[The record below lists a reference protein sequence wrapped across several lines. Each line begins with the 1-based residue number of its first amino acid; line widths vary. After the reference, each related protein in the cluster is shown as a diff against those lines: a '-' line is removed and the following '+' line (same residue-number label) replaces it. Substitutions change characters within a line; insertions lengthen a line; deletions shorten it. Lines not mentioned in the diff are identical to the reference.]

1 MAGKYN
7 EKVKAMA
14 IKALAKHGSRI
25 CVIGGTVIDG
35 TQSFGFDKATVSTP
49 AIYKEAVVSR
59 IAHNLIELYN
69 DWVVG
74 IIVCHINANGFESME
89 MEELVLRKVK
99 ATEIDSNLAQQL
111 DNFYRETEES
121 TRVSKLWIACPTL
134 DDCLERNITRLE
146 SMFKEQGCFDR
157 AVIEKKVT
165 EFNLKEGIESED

>member
-35 TQSFGFDKATVSTP
+35 TQSLGFDKVIVNTP

-59 IAHNLIELYN
+59 ISHNLIEMYN

-74 IIVCHINANGFESME
+74 IIVCHIKDNGFEVME

-99 ATEIDSNLAQQL
+99 APEIDSNLAQHL
-111 DNFYRETEES
+111 DKFYLEAEES

-134 DDCLERNITRLE
+134 DDCLGRNLTRLE

-157 AVIEKKVT
+157 AIVEKKVT
-165 EFNLKEGIESED
+165 EFNLKEGMESED